1 MIFGTAGHVDH
12 GKSALVLALTGTD
25 PDRLAEE
32 KAREMTIDLGFAF
45 LPLPGLESPVAIVDV
60 PGHEMFVRNMVAG
73 ATGID
78 AAIFVIAADEG
89 VMPQTAEHLD
99 VLRCLQVPVGV
110 VALTKV
116 DKAAPERVRA
126 AMNEVRELV
135 ADTFLRDARI
145 IPVSSVTGQ
154 GLAELREE
162 LARIALDVRPRSAEG
177 IFRLPIDRVFT
188 LKGVGVVVTG
198 TVISGSL
205 QAGETV
211 ALLPQGRD
219 LRARGLQVHNET
231 VSRISAGQRAAV
243 NLADVE
249 KNDLKRGDVLTTPG
263 SLAPT
268 LMVDA
273 RLMLSVRAT
282 KALTQRARVRIH
294 HGTNEVMARVVLLEG
309 DSLEPGQSALVQ
321 LRLEA
326 PLVAVAGDLFVM
338 RSYSPMR
345 VIGGGS
351 VVDAHPPKRRP
362 GGDVQEVAERET
374 LDAGDIVVEM
384 LDRAGARG
392 VGFDGLRVSAGLSE
406 SALREYLEQAAAE
419 ERVMAGRRDL
429 WFGAGAVEEMQSAIA
444 ARLAAL
450 HAADPLRT
458 FVQLSTVSG
467 AVAAAEQRECFRIA
481 LDALTKQGTVVV
493 VGERARLS
501 SHAPQWPGRFAAAR
515 AIIIEKC
522 RAAGLSAPS
531 IEELAAAA
539 GVNAQEYRRVLDA
552 LVDAEEL
559 IALAPGIYVHA
570 AVMEECRVHLVNY
583 LRQHGQIN
591 IAQCR
596 DLLGASRKYLVPFLE
611 RLDAEGVT
619 IRRGDDRILR
629 QAPAPAAPRP
639 AGEP

>member
-78 AAIFVIAADEG
+78 AAIFVIAVDEG
-89 VMPQTAEHLD
+89 VMPQTVEHLD

-126 AMNEVRELV
+126 AMSEVRELV
-135 ADTFLRDARI
+135 EGTFLRDARI

-154 GLAELREE
+154 GLPELREE

-177 IFRLPIDRVFT
+177 IFRLPVDRVFT

-198 TVISGSL
+198 TVISGAL
-205 QAGETV
+205 AVGQTV

-219 LRARGLQVHNET
+219 LRVRGLQVHNES
-231 VSRISAGQRAAV
+231 VARIMAGQRAAI
-243 NLADVE
+243 NLADVA
-249 KNDLKRGDVLTTPG
+249 KDDLQRGDVLTTPG

-273 RLMLSVRAT
+273 RLMLSSRAA
-282 KALTQRARVRIH
+282 KALAQRARVRIH
-294 HGTNEVMARVVLLEG
+294 HGTREVMARVVLLEA
-309 DSLEPGQSALVQ
+309 DSLEPGQSRLVQ

-374 LDAGDIVVEM
+374 LDASDVVVET

-392 VGFDGLRVSAGLSE
+392 VGFDDLRVSAGLSE

-419 ERVMAGRRDL
+419 VRAIAGRRDL
-429 WFGAGAVEEMQSAIA
+429 WFGAGAIEEMQSAIA

-467 AVAAAEQRECFRIA
+467 AVAPAEQRECFRLA
-481 LDALTKQGTVVV
+481 LEALTKQGTVVV
-493 VGERARLS
+493 VGERARLA
-501 SHAPQWPGRFAAAR
+501 SHRPQRTGHFAAAR
-515 AIIIEKC
+515 AMIIEKC

-531 IEELAAAA
+531 NEELAAAA
-539 GVNAQEYRRVLDA
+539 GLNAPECRRVLDA
-552 LVDAEEL
+552 LVDADEL
-559 IALAPGIYVHA
+559 VVLAPGIYVHA
-570 AVMEECRVHLVNY
+570 AVMTESRRRLVEY
-583 LRQHGQIN
+583 LRRHGQIN

-596 DLLGASRKYLVPFLE
+596 ELLGASRKYLLPFLE
-611 RLDAEGVT
+611 RLDAEGLT
-619 IRRGDDRILR
+619 IRRGDYRVLR
-629 QAPAPAAPRP
+629 QPPSPAAPRP